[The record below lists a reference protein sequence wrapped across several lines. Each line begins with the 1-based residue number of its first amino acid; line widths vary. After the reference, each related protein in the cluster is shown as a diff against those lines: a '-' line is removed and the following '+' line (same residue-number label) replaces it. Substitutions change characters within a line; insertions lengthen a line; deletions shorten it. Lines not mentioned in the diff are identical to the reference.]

1 MGLLATTVRDILLSA
16 SNYGIAYDQLR
27 ELAGF
32 TPEEIGDSSHM
43 VEWQKAANIWDLLG
57 DLTGNEQIGLT
68 LGTESNI
75 SITGMVG
82 FLMQA
87 SKTFEEALDVYC
99 KYGYMVCPM
108 VKFEYKREGENAII
122 ELHQNAMWKTSMP
135 RSARISID
143 FILANLV
150 GFTKTLTGKEI
161 YPQVVEVEYTKGG
174 VEEYRQLLKCQVL
187 FNAPLHR
194 IVYRTSDMQAR
205 VLTSDASLFEM
216 FNRILAQKKTIAL
229 QANCRDAVK
238 NLLVMQFKG
247 QIPTIEEAAE
257 GLGMTV
263 RTLQR
268 KLTEENTSFRFIANE
283 VKKELALHLMK
294 NPDATVTEVAEVLGY
309 GDLPAFR
316 RAFKSWTNA
325 TPKEIK
331 RELSNKK
338 VHIAAPM
345 V

>member
-16 SNYGIAYDQLR
+16 SNYGVAYDQLR

-32 TPEEIGDSSHM
+32 SAEEIGDSGRM
-43 VEWQKAANIWDLLG
+43 VEWEKAANIWDLLA
-57 DLTGNEQIGLT
+57 DLTGNEQIGLI
-68 LGTESNI
+68 LGTETNI

-87 SKTFEEALDVYC
+87 SNTFEEAVEVYC

-108 VKFEYKREGENAII
+108 VTFAYKRDGDRAII
-122 ELHQNAMWKTSMP
+122 ELHQNAMWKSSLP

-143 FILANLV
+143 FILANLI
-150 GFTKTLTGKEI
+150 GFTKTLTGREI
-161 YPQVVEVEYTKGG
+161 YPQTVEVEYTKEA
-174 VEEYRQLLKCQVL
+174 VDEYRKLLKCQVL
-187 FNAPLHR
+187 FNAPLHK
-194 IVYRTSDMQAR
+194 IVYNAADMQTK
-205 VLTSDASLFEM
+205 VLTSDTSLFQM
-216 FNRILAQKKTIAL
+216 FSGILAQKKTLAL
-229 QANCRDAVK
+229 QTCCRDTVK

-247 QIPTIEEAAE
+247 QIPTVEEAAE

-268 KLTEENTSFRFIANE
+268 KLTEENTSFRTIANE
-283 VKKELALHLMK
+283 VKKDLALHLMK

-316 RAFKSWTNA
+316 RAFKTWTNT
-325 TPKEIK
+325 TPKEVK
-331 RELSNKK
+331 RKLKAEQLPVS
-338 VHIAAPM
+338 AAFA
-345 V
+345 